1 MHPKM
6 TAILLDAL
14 LVTLALPALPVAA
27 MPLVDCEP
35 NPESAPANV
44 ILNCLSVYALDSAA
58 LAVWETDMEIENVGF
73 FVLRADAPGGPFMR
87 VSQFIISLADP
98 TGQTGAHYEYL
109 DGGLTNGQTYYYK
122 LEAIN
127 VVNQSQFL
135 PADPVAVTPY
145 PPSGVHVSHMTGRPA
160 ISGVTAYALLAIG
173 ALLLTALV
181 RAVHDCERGSTR
193 RA

>member
-1 MHPKM
+1 MHPKI
-6 TAILLDAL
+6 TAFVLGAL
-14 LVTLALPALPVAA
+14 LVTLALPALHVAA

-35 NPESAPANV
+35 NPESAPAYV
-44 ILNCLSVYALDSAA
+44 ILNCLSVYARDSAA

-73 FVLRADAPGGPFMR
+73 YVLRAGAPGGPFLR

-135 PADPVAVTPY
+135 PADPVAVTPH
-145 PPSGVHVSHMTGRPA
+145 PPSGVHVSHMTSTPA
-160 ISGVTAYALLAIG
+160 ISGPRAYALLAIG
-173 ALLLTALV
+173 ALLLVALV
-181 RAVHDCERGSTR
+181 RGAQDRGRGSVR